1 MSRFT
6 LEVPSDVS
14 EALCLPEQEARP
26 RLLLELAL
34 GLYAQNLLPLGKAAR
49 LAGVNQHVFS
59 QQLGARGIPRHYG
72 EEELSEDLVH
82 AGLQ

>member
-1 MSRFT
+1 MSAVT
-6 LEVPSDVS
+6 LEIPSDVS
-14 EALCLPEQEARP
+14 QALCLPEQEARP

-49 LAGVNQHVFS
+49 LAGVSQHTFY
-59 QQLGARGIPRHYG
+59 QHLGARQLPRHYG
-72 EEELSEDLVH
+72 EEELSEALAH

>member
-1 MSRFT
+1 MNQLT
-6 LEVPSDVS
+6 LQVPPDVS

-49 LAGVNQHVFS
+49 LAGVSQHTFS
-59 QQLGARGIPRHYG
+59 MQLGARQIPRHYG
-72 EEELSEDLVH
+72 EEELSEDLAH